1 MGEGGTVARGRRALA
16 AHPHRTAAVAMGLL
30 VFAYLWPVLIGGDVL
45 SPASLLYELHPWTGS
60 IPVPQDIHSYFNED
74 LVDVPMAIYPWRF
87 FARAMLHHGTFPAWN
102 PHVFAGAP
110 FFSNPANG
118 LFSPFSLPLWILS
131 LNYGIGVGAALKL
144 WAAGFGCHLLARELR
159 LGLLPGLLAGV
170 GFAFSALN
178 IVWLTHESLPAV
190 AAMFPW
196 MVWLVERI
204 FRGGRLGS
212 AVGLALVTAAAIG
225 GGHAGMQVHVL
236 AATGVYVL
244 LRAAPWNEGGREERL
259 RALAYAAGGLVVGT
273 LAMAVILVPEVLSSR
288 GTIGTAARHGGH
300 GTLPGSVLPLETI
313 KTAVFPDW
321 WGRPSAFETMGPA
334 NFNERTFYAGTV
346 TFLLACTGL
355 LARGGWRRKG
365 PFLLFAVLG
374 LAIPLHAPVLYWLTT
389 NLPVLADV
397 QSQRLL
403 FLYGFGAAM
412 LAAYGLQAVLDR
424 PDRGRWLAV
433 PLGALALSAIALALA
448 LALAGG
454 DLSHV
459 ARHFLTGADVHSAA
473 GLAAI
478 TIIWFA
484 LFTLAVGAA
493 LLAVRR
499 RPHLRLP
506 AAMAIVLLAA
516 LDMLHF
522 AHGFQPMG
530 PPSRVFPPR
539 TPAIAFLQRHAHDG
553 RIVARATVLAY
564 EWSGTYGLDDV
575 RGYEPPQPT
584 VRFYNLWKA
593 AEPEQT
599 NWQPFGVNAIT
610 PLTLRLVSLLGA
622 RWLLDVADAR
632 TISAPGMWT
641 PDARYSGRDGT
652 VFENPNA
659 LARAMVATH
668 VAQTSE
674 ERQTVAALLAPELD
688 IHSTVVVERDQP
700 GVAALAQTAP
710 VHGTAAVT
718 GQTNASVTV
727 RATLDRRGLVL
738 LDDNLA
744 DGWSVRVDG
753 RPARAVRA
761 DDVLRGVVVGPGRH
775 EIRWS
780 YSVPGLRAGAAV
792 SLVAL
797 TALAGAAIVLVRRRR
812 VPLR

>member
-1 MGEGGTVARGRRALA
+1 MVARGRRALA

-30 VFAYLWPVLIGGDVL
+30 VFAYLWPVLIGGEVL
-45 SPASLLYELHPWTGS
+45 SPASLLYNLHPWTGS
-60 IPVPQDIHSYFNED
+60 TPVPRDIHSYFNVE

-87 FARAMLHHGTFPAWN
+87 FARAMIHSGTFPAWN

-144 WAAGFGCHLLARELR
+144 WAAGFGCYLLARELR

-190 AAMFPW
+190 AAMLPW

-236 AATGVYVL
+236 AATGVYAL
-244 LRAAPWNEGGREERL
+244 LRAVPRNDGERAERL

-273 LAMAVILVPEVLSSR
+273 LVMAVILVPEVSSSR
-288 GTIGTAARHGGH
+288 GTIGTAARHGGQ
-300 GTLPGSVLPLETI
+300 GTLPGTFLPLEAI
-313 KTAVFPDW
+313 KTALFPDW
-321 WGRPSAFETMGPA
+321 WGRPSAIEISGPA
-334 NFNERTFYAGTV
+334 NFNERTFYAGVV
-346 TFLLACTGL
+346 TLLLACVGL
-355 LARGGWRRKG
+355 LAPGGWRRKG

-374 LAIPLHAPVLYWLTT
+374 LAIPLHAPILYWLTT
-389 NLPVLADV
+389 HLPVLADV
-397 QSQRLL
+397 QSQRLH
-403 FLYGFGAAM
+403 FLYAFGAAM
-412 LAAYGLQAVLDR
+412 LAACGLQAMLDR
-424 PDRGRWLAV
+424 PDRRRWLAV
-433 PLGALALSAIALALA
+433 PLSAVALGAVALALG
-448 LALAGG
+448 GG
-454 DLSHV
+454 DLSRV

-473 GLAAI
+473 GVAA
-478 TIIWFA
+478 TAVVWFVLFA
-484 LFTLAVGAA
+484 LAIGAA

-499 RPHLRLP
+499 RPQLRLP
-506 AAMAIVLLAA
+506 VAATVVLLAA

-530 PPSRVFPPR
+530 PPSKVFPPR
-539 TPAIAFLQRHAHDG
+539 TPAIAYLQRHAHDG
-553 RIVARATVLAY
+553 RIVARANVLGY
-564 EWSGTYGLDDV
+564 EWSSTYGLDDV

-593 AEPEQT
+593 AEPDQT
-599 NWQPFGVNAIT
+599 NWQPFSVNPIS
-610 PLTLRLVSLLGA
+610 PRTLRLVSLLGA
-622 RWLLDVADAR
+622 RWLLDVADA
-632 TISAPGMWT
+632 TNISAPGLRT
-641 PDARYSGRDGT
+641 LEVGYAGREAT

-659 LARAMVATH
+659 LPRAMVATY
-668 VAQTSE
+668 VLVTTE
-674 ERQTVAALLAPELD
+674 ERQTINALLAPELD
-688 IHSTVVVERDQP
+688 PLSTVVVERDQP
-700 GVAALAQTAP
+700 GAAALAQAPP

-718 GQTNASVTV
+718 GETNASVTL

-738 LDDNLA
+738 LGDNLA

-753 RPARAVRA
+753 RPARVVRA
-761 DDVLRGVVVGPGRH
+761 DDVLRGVIVGPGRH

-780 YSVPGLRAGAAV
+780 YTVPGLRAGAAL
-792 SLVAL
+792 SLLAL
-797 TALAGAAIVLVRRRR
+797 AALAGAGIVLVRRRR
-812 VPLR
+812 GAAMPRA